1 MGETYYDF
9 LEVDPDATREEL
21 QTAYRER
28 VLETHPDHNDAP
40 DAAEQFKRVSTA
52 KSVLTDGT
60 ERARYDRLGHES
72 YVRLADHSA
81 GEGKAGDSSAS
92 TDGSNASAEK
102 ASNASTT
109 GSNASSSNASNA
121 STTGNSSTDTS
132 ANATGSSTKQR
143 ANSSTGSKS
152 GRSRTTDRTAAGSS
166 RTNSKRSGSQRGA
179 RTESHHARQRK
190 RRRQQ
195 RTRQRATGG
204 WSFGDETRASAT
216 STRSGSTA
224 TATGADGDAEASAF
238 QYAVHD
244 WTDDID
250 LEREGQTLEYS
261 TSVTICCCWL
271 LYPVFVAVALTPVFS
286 MPVKVIVIACTLGLV
301 GYLLTRPRVAAGV
314 FGSWSVLFPIG
325 IEWLAPVSQF
335 SLAGLVA
342 LGFAWIPFGYALALW
357 WALRP

>member
-1 MGETYYDF
+1 MGETYYDV
-9 LEVDPDATREEL
+9 LEVDSDATREEI

-52 KSVLTDGT
+52 ESVLTDGT

-81 GEGKAGDSSAS
+81 GETGDDSSAS
-92 TDGSNASAEK
+92 TDGSDTSRRT
-102 ASNASTT
+102 ASNASTA
-109 GSNASSSNASNA
+109 GSNASSSNAANA
-121 STTGNSSTDTS
+121 STTSDSSTDAS
-132 ANATGSSTKQR
+132 ANATGSRTTQR
-143 ANSSTGSKS
+143 TNSRTESKS
-152 GRSRTTDRTAAGSS
+152 DRGRAGGRSATGSS
-166 RTNSKRSGSQRGA
+166 RTDSDRSGSQRGA

-190 RRRQQ
+190 RRRRQ

-204 WSFGDETRASAT
+204 WSFGDETTASAT

-224 TATGADGDAEASAF
+224 TATGADVDAEASAF

-244 WTDDID
+244 WTDDVD
-250 LEREGQTLEYS
+250 LEWEGQSLEYS
-261 TSVTICCCWL
+261 TAVTIGCCWL
-271 LYPVFVAVALTPVFS
+271 LYPVFIAVALTPVFS
-286 MPVKVIVIACTLGLV
+286 APVKAIVVVCTLGLV
-301 GYLLTRPRVAAGV
+301 GYLLTRPRVAAV
-314 FGSWSVLFPIG
+314 LFGSWSLLFPIG
-325 IEWLAPVSQF
+325 MVWMDPVSSF
-335 SLAGLVA
+335 SLVGLVA

>member
-1 MGETYYDF
+1 MGETYYDV
-9 LEVDPDATREEL
+9 LEVDPDATREEI

-81 GEGKAGDSSAS
+81 GEGKADDSSAS
-92 TDGSNASAEK
+92 TDGANASAEK

-109 GSNASSSNASNA
+109 GDSSA
-121 STTGNSSTDTS
+121 DTS
-132 ANATGSSTKQR
+132 ANATGSRTTQR
-143 ANSSTGSKS
+143 ANSRTGSKS

-166 RTNSKRSGSQRGA
+166 RTDAGRSRSRGGA

-204 WSFGDETRASAT
+204 WSFGDETAASAT
-216 STRSGSTA
+216 STRGEPTA
-224 TATGADGDAEASAF
+224 TATGADDDAEASEF

-244 WTDDID
+244 WTDDVD
-250 LEREGQTLEYS
+250 PEWEGQSLEYS
-261 TSVTICCCWL
+261 TAVTIGCCWL

-286 MPVKVIVIACTLGLV
+286 MPVKAIVVACTLGLV
-301 GYLLTRPRVAAGV
+301 GYLLTRPRVATGV

-335 SLAGLVA
+335 SPAGLVA

>member
-1 MGETYYDF
+1 MGETYYDV
-9 LEVDPDATREEL
+9 LEVDPDATREEI

-81 GEGKAGDSSAS
+81 GDGTAGDSSAP
-92 TDGSNASAEK
+92 TDESNTSAET

-109 GSNASSSNASNA
+109 NGSNASTGDSSDDA
-121 STTGNSSTDTS
+121 S
-132 ANATGSSTKQR
+132 ANAAGSRSKR
-143 ANSSTGSKS
+143 CANSRTGSKS
-152 GRSRTTDRTAAGSS
+152 GRRHTNGRTATDSS
-166 RTNSKRSGSQRGA
+166 RAESGRSGSQRGA

-195 RTRQRATGG
+195 RTRQRATSG
-204 WSFGDETRASAT
+204 WSFGAETTATAAASN
-216 STRSGSTA
+216 RGGSTA
-224 TATGADGDAEASAF
+224 TATGADRDAGASEF
-238 QYAVHD
+238 RYAVHD
-244 WTDDID
+244 WTGDVD
-250 LEREGQTLEYS
+250 LEWEGQSLEYS
-261 TSVTICCCWL
+261 TAVTVGCCWL
-271 LYPVFVAVALTPVFS
+271 LYPVFVAVTLTPVFS
-286 MPVKVIVIACTLGLV
+286 MAVSAIVGTCMLGLV
-301 GYLLTRPRVAAGV
+301 GYLLTRPRVASLV

-325 IEWLAPVSQF
+325 IDWLVPLSQF
-335 SLAGLVA
+335 SLVGLVA
-342 LGFAWIPFGYALALW
+342 IGFAWIPFGYALALW